1 VPDSALARDAKRSAE
16 RAIALAPQRGEG
28 YGVLATYLNLVEQ
41 DPARALAAAEQARA
55 LSPGDPELL
64 RPLAI
69 AERQQG
75 RVEQSLRDMRL
86 AVERDPRNPIPVHL
100 LGDALLW
107 ARRYD
112 EARDATSRAL
122 ALAPDVS
129 EMIENRAMVSLAQG
143 DLADARRVLAS
154 VPASV
159 DRAALAA
166 AVAMYYDLPW
176 ALDEADQRRLLA
188 LGPDAFDG
196 DRLSWAWAL
205 SQTYTLRGDVA
216 RARAYAD
223 TALVAADE
231 QLRGAPE
238 DAQRQIVRG
247 LVLATLGRGAEAVA
261 AGERGFALAKRK
273 WTATNGA
280 YLQHQLARIHL
291 VLGHQAQALDL
302 LEPLLQTMPYY
313 LSPAWLRIDPTFA
326 PLRGD
331 PRFERLASSKSV
343 VFGG

>member
-1 VPDSALARDAKRSAE
+1 
-16 RAIALAPQRGEG
+16 
-28 YGVLATYLNLVEQ
+28 
-41 DPARALAAAEQARA
+41 
-55 LSPGDPELL
+55 
-64 RPLAI
+64 
-69 AERQQG
+69 
-75 RVEQSLRDMRL
+75 
-86 AVERDPRNPIPVHL
+86 
-100 LGDALLW
+100 
-107 ARRYD
+107 
-112 EARDATSRAL
+112 
-122 ALAPDVS
+122 
-129 EMIENRAMVSLAQG
+129 
-143 DLADARRVLAS
+143 
-154 VPASV
+154 
-159 DRAALAA
+159 
-166 AVAMYYDLPW
+166 MYYDLPW

-273 WTATNGA
+273 WTATNGP

-291 VLGHQAQALDL
+291 VLGHHAQALDL

-326 PLRGD
+326 PLRGN
-331 PRFERLASSKSV
+331 PRFERLASSKPV
-343 VFGG
+343 VFGR